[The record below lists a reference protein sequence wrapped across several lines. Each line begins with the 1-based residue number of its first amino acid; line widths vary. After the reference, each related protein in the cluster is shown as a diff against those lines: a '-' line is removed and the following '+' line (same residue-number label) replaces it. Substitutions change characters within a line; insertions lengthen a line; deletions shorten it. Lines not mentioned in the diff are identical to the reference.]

1 MEVFVAYKLTVR
13 PRAPKGGRLYTMGT
27 QASLDLLQ
35 VGEVGG
41 GGGDE
46 GLFSKSRAGQLKINT
61 NMMWLLYVVSSCRGV
76 NHLPVIFWREGLGKL
91 K

>member
-1 MEVFVAYKLTVR
+1 MEVFVDYKLTFR

-35 VGEVGG
+35 VGEGG
-41 GGGDE
+41 GGKRRA
-46 GLFSKSRAGQLKINT
+46 LFKVSKAGQLKINT
-61 NMMWLLYVVSSCRGV
+61 NIMWLLYVVSSCRGV
-76 NHLPVIFWREGLGKL
+76 NHLQVIFWQEGLGKL

>member
-1 MEVFVAYKLTVR
+1 MEVFVAYKLTFR

-41 GGGDE
+41 GGVTKGSFQS
-46 GLFSKSRAGQLKINT
+46 LRL
-61 NMMWLLYVVSSCRGV
+61 VS
-76 NHLPVIFWREGLGKL
+76 
-91 K
+91 

>member
-1 MEVFVAYKLTVR
+1 
-13 PRAPKGGRLYTMGT
+13 MGT

-35 VGEVGG
+35 VGEEG

-46 GLFSKSRAGQLKINT
+46 GLFSKSKAGQLKINT
-61 NMMWLLYVVSSCRGV
+61 NIMWLLYVVSSCRGV
-76 NHLPVIFWREGLGKL
+76 NHLQVIFWQEGLGKL

>member
-1 MEVFVAYKLTVR
+1 MEVSVDYTLTFR

-35 VGEVGG
+35 VGG

-46 GLFSKSRAGQLKINT
+46 GLFSKSKAGQLKINT
-61 NMMWLLYVVSSCRGV
+61 NIMTLLYVVSSCRGV
-76 NHLPVIFWREGLGKL
+76 NHLQVIFWQEGLGKL

>member
-1 MEVFVAYKLTVR
+1 MEVFFDYTLTFR
-13 PRAPKGGRLYTMGT
+13 PRAPKGGRRYTMGT

-35 VGEVGG
+35 GGG

-46 GLFSKSRAGQLKINT
+46 GLFSKSKAGQLKINT
-61 NMMWLLYVVSSCRGV
+61 NIMWLLYVVSSCRGI
-76 NHLPVIFWREGLGKL
+76 NHLQVIFWQEGLGKL

>member
-1 MEVFVAYKLTVR
+1 MEVFVDYKLTFR

-35 VGEVGG
+35 VGEGG

-46 GLFSKSRAGQLKINT
+46 GLFSKSKAGQLKINT
-61 NMMWLLYVVSSCRGV
+61 NIMWLLYVVSSCRGV
-76 NHLPVIFWREGLGKL
+76 NHLQVIFWQEGLGKL

>member
-41 GGGDE
+41 GGGRRA
-46 GLFSKSRAGQLKINT
+46 LFK
-61 NMMWLLYVVSSCRGV
+61 V
-76 NHLPVIFWREGLGKL
+76 
-91 K
+91 